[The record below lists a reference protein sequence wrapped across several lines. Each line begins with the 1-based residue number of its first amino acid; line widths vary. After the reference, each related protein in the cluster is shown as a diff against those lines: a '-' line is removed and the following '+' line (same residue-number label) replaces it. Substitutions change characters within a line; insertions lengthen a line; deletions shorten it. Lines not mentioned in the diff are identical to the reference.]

1 MVQKYPL
8 CEALVRQYLYVAEF
22 LRVLMYEL
30 ICNRPMDARLSYP
43 IHDLQLILYSS
54 VAIAFNVGI

>member
-8 CEALVRQYLYVAEF
+8 CEALVRQYVAEF

-30 ICNRPMDARLSYP
+30 ICNRPMNARLSYP
-43 IHDLQLILYSS
+43 IHDLQLILHSS